1 MSLTTY
7 GGLKSA
13 VVDWS
18 YGGGGLTT
26 SVVANDIFPQVQS
39 MMYIG
44 DGNGE
49 TERRTGIVAIPPLRV
64 QSMVD
69 SATIT
74 PATGGIITI
83 STQVSSTFLGFI
95 EITPTMPGSV
105 SLNYVEPWQ
114 FRKQVQSIMSTTG
127 PQAIYTVEGD
137 LLYLGPSAV
146 TDVAARWYEK
156 FTAISAD
163 GDTDW
168 VLTNA
173 PQVYLNGC
181 LMLACAYTQ
190 DDREGMFRQKF
201 AAGIKALNMN
211 DQTTRMSGSPLIARP
226 RSIA

>member
-18 YGGGGLTT
+18 YTGGGLTT
-26 SVVANDIFPQVQS
+26 TVVANDIFPQVQS
-39 MMYIG
+39 MMYMG
-44 DGNGE
+44 DG
-49 TERRTGIVAIPPLRV
+49 TDIDALRV
-64 QSMVD
+64 QAMID

-74 PATGGIITI
+74 PASGGIITI
-83 STQVSSTFLGFI
+83 SSQVSSTFLGFV
-95 EITPTMPGSV
+95 ELTPTQQGSV

-114 FRKQVQSIMSTTG
+114 FRKQADTLLSTTG

-137 LLYLGPSAV
+137 YVYLGPAAV
-146 TDVAARWYEK
+146 TTVKARWYEK
-156 FTAISAD
+156 FTALSAD

-173 PQVYLNGC
+173 PQIYLNGC

-190 DDREGMFRQKF
+190 DDREGMFRAKF
-201 AAGIKALNMN
+201 AAAIKAANMN
-211 DQTTRMSGSPLIARP
+211 DGATRRSGSQLIARP
-226 RSIA
+226 RSVA

>member
-26 SVVANDIFPQVQS
+26 TVVANDIFPQVQS

-44 DGNGE
+44 DGTDIE
-49 TERRTGIVAIPPLRV
+49 PLRI
-64 QSMVD
+64 QAMVD

-74 PATGGIITI
+74 PATGGIITL
-83 STQVSSTFLGFI
+83 SSQVSATFLRFI
-95 EITPTMPGSV
+95 EITPTMEGAV

-127 PQAIYTVEGD
+127 PQAIYTIEGD
-137 LLYLGPSAV
+137 SLYLGPSAV
-146 TDVAARWYEK
+146 TTVTARWYEK

-181 LMLACAYTQ
+181 LMLGCAYTQ
-190 DDREGMFRQKF
+190 DEREGMFRQKF
-201 AAGIKALNMN
+201 AAGIKALNQN
-211 DQTTRMSGSPLIARP
+211 DQQTRMSGSRLIARP
-226 RSIA
+226 RSVA

>member
-18 YGGGGLTT
+18 YAGGGLTT
-26 SVVANDIFPQVQS
+26 TVVGNDIFPQVQS

-44 DGNGE
+44 DGQD
-49 TERRTGIVAIPPLRV
+49 IQPLRV

-83 STQVSSTFLGFI
+83 SSQVSSTFLGFI
-95 EITPTMPGSV
+95 ELTPTMPGSV

-137 LLYLGPSAV
+137 ILYLGPSAV